1 MKYQPTRL
9 LAQVTRAVT
18 AVVFVAILSGCFGG
32 SNKPQPAELQAVT
45 ALVSARQSWNTRVGQ
60 VNYPLEVSVSGNSV
74 AGASDRGTP
83 PPPGGPNCPDLLR
96 VGLH

>member
-18 AVVFVAILSGCFGG
+18 AIVFVAILSGCFGG
-32 SNKPQPAELQAVT
+32 SNKPQPAGLQAVT

-74 AGASDRGTP
+74 AVSRDDGTRAPLGAPTGRGF
-83 PPPGGPNCPDLLR
+83 LR
-96 VGLH
+96 VALK